1 MAKMSKN
8 QIDDIKNSISRYL
21 SMREHSRLE
30 IFEKLIR
37 KDFDQTLI
45 DQCLLEFSTNNLLSD
60 QRYTETFI
68 RSKYNNGKGP
78 SFIKASLK
86 LKGIDSQTI
95 QTALSKIS
103 DDDWVQSATKALKKK
118 TIKKNMSEQE
128 QKQKQQQFLSQR
140 GFTINIMINA
150 INEYWK

>member
-1 MAKMSKN
+1 MNKRLEKAFLDDTVEGNFFELTDPPGILLSILADRANRNIDLHIAIKSNFLLQLIFAPFGGSAELPETVGIRMKN

-78 SFIKASLK
+78 SFIKASL
-86 LKGIDSQTI
+86 I
-95 QTALSKIS
+95 
-103 DDDWVQSATKALKKK
+103 
-118 TIKKNMSEQE
+118 
-128 QKQKQQQFLSQR
+128 
-140 GFTINIMINA
+140 
-150 INEYWK
+150 